1 MKTPGGTANPVEILP
16 LGLHSCAFPAAGTP
30 SMPDDIHFYEPA
42 NGHGLPH
49 DPFNAIVGPRPIGWI
64 SSQDGQGRLNLA
76 PYSFFNAFNYIPPII
91 GFSSVGRKDSLNNI
105 EQTGEFAWNLATRP
119 LAEQMN
125 QSCATVPADVNEPGV
140 QTMKIQLILALT
152 LSVLAANTF
161 AADGFD
167 RTGSAVAADGY
178 DRTGAAT
185 FAADGYDRTGS
196 ATVAEDGY
204 DRTGSA
210 SIS

>member
-1 MKTPGGTANPVEILP
+1 
-16 LGLHSCAFPAAGTP
+16 
-30 SMPDDIHFYEPA
+30 
-42 NGHGLPH
+42 
-49 DPFNAIVGPRPIGWI
+49 
-64 SSQDGQGRLNLA
+64 
-76 PYSFFNAFNYIPPII
+76 
-91 GFSSVGRKDSLNNI
+91 
-105 EQTGEFAWNLATRP
+105 
-119 LAEQMN
+119 
-125 QSCATVPADVNEPGV
+125 
-140 QTMKIQLILALT
+140 MKIQLILALT

-196 ATVAEDGY
+196 A
-204 DRTGSA
+204 

>member
-1 MKTPGGTANPVEILP
+1 MNSI
-16 LGLHSCAFPAAGTP
+16 
-30 SMPDDIHFYEPA
+30 
-42 NGHGLPH
+42 PH
-49 DPFNAIVGPRPIGWI
+49 AQN
-64 SSQDGQGRLNLA
+64 
-76 PYSFFNAFNYIPPII
+76 
-91 GFSSVGRKDSLNNI
+91 
-105 EQTGEFAWNLATRP
+105 
-119 LAEQMN
+119 
-125 QSCATVPADVNEPGV
+125 VNEPGA

>member
-1 MKTPGGTANPVEILP
+1 MNSI
-16 LGLHSCAFPAAGTP
+16 
-30 SMPDDIHFYEPA
+30 
-42 NGHGLPH
+42 PH
-49 DPFNAIVGPRPIGWI
+49 AQN
-64 SSQDGQGRLNLA
+64 
-76 PYSFFNAFNYIPPII
+76 
-91 GFSSVGRKDSLNNI
+91 
-105 EQTGEFAWNLATRP
+105 
-119 LAEQMN
+119 
-125 QSCATVPADVNEPGV
+125 VNEPGA
-140 QTMKIQLILALT
+140 QTMKTQLILALT

-185 FAADGYDRTGS
+185 LAADGYERTPQGQ
-196 ATVAEDGY
+196 TVAEDGY